1 MNNHE
6 NQPGPM
12 KKQKRH
18 KRRVT
23 TDLGGGRG
31 RNKQKRYLRGVTTD
45 LLDVLIMHCS
55 DTFTQ
60 VSFKS

>member
-6 NQPGPM
+6 NQTGPM

-31 RNKQKRYLRGVTTD
+31 KNKQKRYTRGVTTN
-45 LLDVLIMHCS
+45 LWGG
-55 DTFTQ
+55 Q
-60 VSFKS
+60 GRNKEKRY